1 MKRSL
6 SILIFALGLG
16 LAASAQTTD
25 TTTQQPKKPNP
36 TKQAVRQLKMLQQQL
51 NLTEDQVTQ
60 MQVILIHR
68 DVTLDSLRNNPTN
81 DRRTDGRARRE
92 VNRDADQKIN
102 DLLTAD
108 QRPLYAQWK
117 EQQKEKMMEKRK
129 NNNN

>member
-6 SILIFALGLG
+6 GILIIALGLG
-16 LAASAQTTD
+16 LATAAQTTD
-25 TTTQQPKKPNP
+25 TTTLPTKKPNP

-51 NLTEDQVTQ
+51 KLSEDQVTQ

-68 DVTLDSLRNNPTN
+68 DVTLDSLRNNPTA
-81 DRRTDGRARRE
+81 DRHADGRARRQ
-92 VNRDADQKIN
+92 VNKQADQQIN
-102 DLLTAD
+102 DLLTPD

-117 EQQKEKMMEKRK
+117 EQQKEKLMEKRK

>member
-25 TTTQQPKKPNP
+25 TTNQQPKKPNP